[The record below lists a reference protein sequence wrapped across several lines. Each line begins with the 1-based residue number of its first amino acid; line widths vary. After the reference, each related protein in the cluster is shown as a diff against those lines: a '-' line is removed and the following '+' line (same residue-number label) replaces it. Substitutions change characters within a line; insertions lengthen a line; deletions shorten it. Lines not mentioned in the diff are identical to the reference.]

1 MSVGQVNHYASEP
14 RPTLASR
21 ACAAG
26 LRLVPSLPRAFLVMS
41 AICASVLVILPPA
54 GAASAASCPDEGTR
68 EAEQHGLLLP
78 DCRDYEQVSPAGE
91 GKNGNDA
98 KDYPGAVG
106 ASPSGDRVHYFS
118 TAPFLGAELIG
129 EASVSYVS
137 SRGSAGGWVTQG
149 MEPNRAKEGGVL
161 GYEDDLSQ
169 ALVEAEGAELA
180 AGAPPGENSFYLR
193 SPAGAYQLL
202 LSGPFASEFSLA
214 GFSADGTHLIFES
227 QDALVAGA
235 AKGFDV
241 ANLYELDLEKPAG
254 EQLSLVGVVP
264 SPGKSSCSGAACVT
278 EAQGSY
284 AGAGGELAYLKP
296 LHDDDFYTRS
306 AISADGGVVF
316 FTALPSQQLYARVGE
331 STFAVS
337 EHEHPARF
345 LGATPDGEYVFYSEG
360 GRLYEGSSGGE
371 PPEALALY
379 RYDTLTHRREAIADE
394 AQAEGGAATGTGT
407 IETNYDDILD
417 VVLEPGS
424 EEFVAGQSIEGE
436 GIPAGDWIREVKPGT
451 IVLENEVK
459 AASAEGVHLRASSQ
473 ADVLG
478 VLGFSADGSSVYFAG
493 IGVLAANAN
502 AFGEHA
508 ENRAG
513 DLKEVA
519 GNLYEWHAGAASPT
533 FIAQL
538 ADYENYETGGDEE
551 DWAEGTLLTKR
562 EKVGRVTPDGST
574 LLFADGGQL
583 YRYRAGVGGGVAGSS
598 LVCVSCTPGGGP
610 TVGEAQLDGDSTAGG
625 VHPRK
630 GKVLTRNLSED
641 GDRVFFQTEAP
652 LLGADKNGQMD
663 VYEWEADGEG
673 SCRSESQDD
682 GCLYLISTGDSP
694 EPSYFGD
701 SSANGDDV
709 FFFTRQQLAGSDE
722 DDSVDVYD
730 ARVCQTGDA
739 SCEQKPPQR
748 EVPCVGEACTG
759 QSPAGPPLAT
769 PASSQL
775 TGNGNLTP
783 PPPATGSSKPPAK
796 GLTSKQKLTKA
807 LKACHKDKKKKKREA
822 CEKAARN
829 AHGAKARKT

>member
-1 MSVGQVNHYASEP
+1 MVSWREVCGV
-14 RPTLASR
+14 LAR
-21 ACAAG
+21 CACALLACWVG
-26 LRLVPSLPRAFLVMS
+26 VVVW
-41 AICASVLVILPPA
+41 CVPA
-54 GAASAASCPDEGTR
+54 GAAGCPDEGTR

-98 KDYPGAVG
+98 KDFPGAVG
-106 ASPSGDRVHYFS
+106 ASPAGDRVHYFS
-118 TAPFLGAELIG
+118 TAPFLGAELIPG
-129 EASVSYVS
+129 EAGVSYVS
-137 SRGSAGGWVTQG
+137 SRGSAGGWVTQS
-149 MEPNRAKEGGVL
+149 MEPDGAKEGGVL

-169 ALVEAEGAELA
+169 ALVDAEGAELA
-180 AGAPPGENSFYLR
+180 AGAPLSENSFYLR

-202 LSGPFASEFSLA
+202 LSGPSVSEFSLA

-235 AKGFDV
+235 AKGFEV

-264 SPGKSSCSGAACVT
+264 SPGKSSCSGEACVT

-284 AGAGGELAYLKP
+284 AGAGGKLAYLKSP
-296 LHDDDFYTRS
+296 NSDFYTQS

-360 GRLYEGSSGGE
+360 GRLYEGSSRGE

-451 IVLENEVK
+451 IVLRHEVE
-459 AASAEGVHLRASSQ
+459 AASAEGVRLRASSQ

-513 DLKEVA
+513 DLEEDA

-551 DWAEGTLLTKR
+551 DWTEGTLLTER

-610 TVGEAQLDGDSTAGG
+610 TAGEAQLDGDSTAGG
-625 VHPRK
+625 LRPRK
-630 GKVLTRNLSED
+630 ERVLTRNLSED

-694 EPSYFGD
+694 EASYFGD
-701 SSANGDDV
+701 ASANGDDV

-722 DDSVDVYD
+722 DNNVDVYD
-730 ARVCQTGDA
+730 ARVCEKGDT
-739 SCEQKPPQR
+739 SCEQEPPQKQ
-748 EVPCVGEACTG
+748 VPCVGEACTG
-759 QSPAGPPLAT
+759 ASPAGPPLAP

-775 TGNGNLTP
+775 TGSGNHTEPPKPKELTR
-783 PPPATGSSKPPAK
+783 A
-796 GLTSKQKLTKA
+796 QKLAKA
-807 LKACHKDKKKKKREA
+807 LKACSRDRNRHRRAVCDARARKRYGA
-822 CEKAARN
+822 KSAAR
-829 AHGAKARKT
+829 KSTARKSVRGRS